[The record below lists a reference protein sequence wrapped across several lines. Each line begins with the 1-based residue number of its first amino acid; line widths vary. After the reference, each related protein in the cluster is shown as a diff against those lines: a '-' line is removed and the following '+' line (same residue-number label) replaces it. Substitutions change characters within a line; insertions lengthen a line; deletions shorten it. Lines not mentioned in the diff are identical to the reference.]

1 MGRKE
6 DIAVRIRTMRKS
18 RGMTHEDLAKLI
30 GQSASSISMYEN
42 GRREP
47 NFETLESIADVFN
60 VPLVSLMVDTDSP
73 YSEEEKAWTH
83 YTQGRLDAPVPKTSE
98 ARIMAR
104 GIDRLPPAEREQALA
119 VVRAMFTKYAD
130 YFDKEKDDESE
141 L

>member
-1 MGRKE
+1 MFSRAVGQEGRFRLTQFLQK
-6 DIAVRIRTMRKS
+6 MS
-18 RGMTHEDLAKLI
+18 QSDLALKMGYKDGSMI
-30 GQSASSISMYEN
+30 TKIESGKVDISQKKI
-42 GRREP
+42 
-47 NFETLESIADVFN
+47 IAFAKALDTT
-60 VPLVSLMVDTDSP
+60 PAYLMGWTEEHPDDPVSDI
-73 YSEEEKAWTH
+73 
-83 YTQGRLDAPVPKTSE
+83 PVTSE